1 MRELETT
8 RLLIRSFGT
17 ADLDAYAR
25 LLATSFD
32 PPTGPHTLRDRLAY
46 YELGERV
53 LAELRQPPYGDRAVV
68 LNETRQ
74 LVGAVGF
81 VPSLAPFGRLPF
93 FGGAAQAK
101 FTPEVGLFWALLPE
115 HRRKGFAA
123 EAAGAMVRYA
133 FDELNLRRIVATTE
147 YDNTA
152 SVAVM
157 RRIGMTIQ
165 HNPGPAPHWFQ
176 VVGILEAA

>member
-8 RLLIRSFGT
+8 RLLIRSFRT

-25 LLATSFD
+25 LLDTSFD
-32 PPTGPHTLRDRLAY
+32 PPAGPHVHRDRLAY

-53 LAELRQPPYGDRAVV
+53 LAELHQPPYGDRAVV
-68 LNETRQ
+68 LKETRQ

-81 VPSLAPFGRLPF
+81 VPSLAPFGGLPF

-101 FTPEVGLFWALLPE
+101 FTPEVGLFWALVPE
-115 HRRKGFAA
+115 HRRKGFAT

-152 SVAVM
+152 SAAVM
-157 RRIGMTIQ
+157 RRIGMTIE
-165 HNPGPAPHWFQ
+165 HNPRPTPHWFQ
-176 VVGILEAA
+176 VVGILEAD

>member
-32 PPTGPHTLRDRLAY
+32 PPADPHTLRDRLAY

-53 LAELRQPPYGDRAVV
+53 LAELHQPPYGDRAVV
-68 LNETRQ
+68 LKETRQ
-74 LVGAVGF
+74 LIGAVGF
-81 VPSLAPFGRLPF
+81 VPSLGPFGRLPF

-101 FTPEVGLFWALLPE
+101 FTPEVGLFWAVAAE
-115 HRRKGFAA
+115 HRRNGFAT
-123 EAAGAMVRYA
+123 EAARALLRYA
-133 FDELNLRRIVATTE
+133 FDELSLRRVVATTE

-152 SVAVM
+152 SAAVM

-165 HNPGPAPHWFQ
+165 HNPASTPRWFQ
-176 VVGILEAA
+176 IVGILEPD